1 MALSLH
7 YISPENRNKQM
18 PKNQKNNQCTSLWDR
33 TTLGLHVDRSFNTY
47 NSIDTARR
55 EPKIEIEM

>member
-1 MALSLH
+1 
-7 YISPENRNKQM
+7 M
-18 PKNQKNNQCTSLWDR
+18 PKIQKNNQCTSLWDR

-47 NSIDTARR
+47 NSIHTARR